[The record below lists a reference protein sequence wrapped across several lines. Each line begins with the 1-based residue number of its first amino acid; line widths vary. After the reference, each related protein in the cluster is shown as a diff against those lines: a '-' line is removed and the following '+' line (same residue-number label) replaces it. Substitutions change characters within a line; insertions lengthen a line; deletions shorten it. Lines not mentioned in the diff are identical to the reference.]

1 MLFVLGV
8 FLSCCLVDPA
18 GDGSTSRAEE
28 HFPDAAGATSEWQS
42 SVNVY
47 VSGGELYWFQSLW
60 SALLTARES
69 FPSGHGRP
77 SAVPETQVC
86 FWVRERTPGYVVK
99 VFFFFSTHCSNSFNC
114 IFGRMSWHLDIV
126 LLFCKNFCFFFFFY
140 SALMHQSNNVDSR
153 RCYQCVKF
161 LVTLAQKYVHMQ
173 ST

>member
-8 FLSCCLVDPA
+8 FLSYCVVDPA
-18 GDGSTSRAEE
+18 GDGSTSRTEE
-28 HFPDAAGATSEWQS
+28 HFPDAAGAASEWQS

-47 VSGGELYWFQSLW
+47 HLAAGELYWFQSLW

-86 FWVRERTPGYVVK
+86 FWVRERTPGYVVN
-99 VFFFFSTHCSNSFNC
+99 FSFPSTHCLNCFNY

-126 LLFCKNFCFFFFFY
+126 LLCVKTSVLFFFS